1 MLAAPVMKNFV
12 SLILCFF
19 FSYIYSLPL
28 SEKDVDKEINELRK
42 ICTTSPKEAIQ
53 LSIESYNSAKK
64 IDYKKGMLDNL
75 MIQMA
80 KYFDFGDFK
89 KVIEISKEAELLSG
103 NLEKM
108 DDLSNTFRLRASAY
122 TELGFND
129 ESLKDFTKA
138 LEISEKITSSD
149 SRFYYKALIY
159 TGIGSYMAHINAP
172 VDSVMSYEK
181 KTLTE
186 ALKMSADK
194 NFVSKKY
201 YLISNV
207 YTNLG
212 MMNVAKGYPK
222 KAEEYFTK
230 ALEICRNKN
239 YSINVQT
246 EILVLNEFAWLYFD
260 QKNYDKA
267 IQYAK
272 EAAVM
277 EKQFSFPYI
286 RRDIYEILFKSQVE
300 KGNKEESSE
309 YMAKFT
315 KLNDSIVNAE
325 KKTINTP
332 MKHILSEKESDNHDS
347 MNRILITGAALF
359 VLSISG
365 GWIYWKRRNKILH
378 QNYEGIIEN
387 LKKTESVS
395 AKEKDVHAD
404 ALVIEKVGGAIYPHK
419 KTSNLIIKNDTVD
432 SILSKLKK
440 IENSQKFIKKDFT
453 LTFLASE
460 LNTNPRY
467 LSEIIKQHKGKN
479 YNNYING
486 LRIGYI
492 TNKLYKNPVYRE
504 YKISYLA
511 EECGFTSREVFAVIF
526 KKETGMTPS
535 YFINQLKQEDLMYL
549 Q

>member
-1 MLAAPVMKNFV
+1 MKNFIF
-12 SLILCFF
+12 LISCFF
-19 FSYIYSLPL
+19 FSSMYCQVL
-28 SEKDVDKEINELRK
+28 SEKDLDKEINELRELSS
-42 ICTTSPKEAIQ
+42 TNPKKAIQ

-64 IDYKKGMLDNL
+64 IDYKKGMLDNR

-80 KYFDFGDFK
+80 KYFDLGDFK
-89 KVIEISKEAELLSG
+89 KVIEISKEAELLSN
-103 NLEKM
+103 NLDIAE
-108 DDLSNTFRLRASAY
+108 DLSNTFRLRASAY

-149 SRFYYKALIY
+149 SKFYYRSLIY

-181 KTLTE
+181 KTLAE
-186 ALKMSADK
+186 ALKISADK
-194 NFVSKKY
+194 NFINKKY

-212 MMNVAKGYPK
+212 MINVAKGYPK
-222 KAEEYFTK
+222 KAEEYFIK

-239 YSINVQT
+239 YSINIQT

-332 MKHILSEKESDNHDS
+332 MKHILSEKESDNHDR

-365 GWIYWKRRNKILH
+365 GWIYWRRRNKILH
-378 QNYEGIIEN
+378 QNYEKIIEN
-387 LKKTESVS
+387 LKKAESVS
-395 AKEKDVHAD
+395 AEEKDVPAD
-404 ALVIEKVGGAIYPHK
+404 ALVIEDAGSIVYPHE
-419 KTSNLIIKNDTVD
+419 KTSNLIIKNDTVNN
-432 SILSKLKK
+432 ILSKLKK

-467 LSEIIKQHKGKN
+467 LSEIIKQHKGKS

-535 YFINQLKQEDLMYL
+535 YFISQLKQEDVMYL

>member
-1 MLAAPVMKNFV
+1 MKNFIF
-12 SLILCFF
+12 LILCFF
-19 FSYIYSLPL
+19 FSSIYSQAL
-28 SEKDVDKEINELRK
+28 SEKDLDKEINELRELSSANPRK
-42 ICTTSPKEAIQ
+42 AIQ

-64 IDYKKGMLDNL
+64 IDYKKGMLDNR

-80 KYFDFGDFK
+80 RYFDLGDFK
-89 KVIEISKEAELLSG
+89 KVIEISKEAELLSS
-103 NLEKM
+103 NLNNAE
-108 DDLSNTFRLRASAY
+108 DLSNTFRLRASAY

-129 ESLKDFTKA
+129 ESLKDFTEA

-149 SRFYYKALIY
+149 SKFYYRALIY

-387 LKKTESVS
+387 LKKAESVS
-395 AKEKDVHAD
+395 AEEKNVHVD
-404 ALVIEKVGGAIYPHK
+404 ALDIENVGIIVYPHE
-419 KTSNLIIKNDTVD
+419 KTSNLIIKNNTVD

-467 LSEIIKQHKGKN
+467 LSEIIKQHKGKS

-535 YFINQLKQEDLMYL
+535 YFISQLKQEDLMYL

>member
-1 MLAAPVMKNFV
+1 MKNFIF
-12 SLILCFF
+12 LILCFF
-19 FSYIYSLPL
+19 FSSIYSQAL
-28 SEKDVDKEINELRK
+28 SEKDLDKEINELREL
-42 ICTTSPKEAIQ
+42 SSVNPKKAIQ

-64 IDYKKGMLDNL
+64 IDYKKGMLGNL

-80 KYFDFGDFK
+80 KYFDLGDFK
-89 KVIEISKEAELLSG
+89 KVIEISKEAELLSS
-103 NLEKM
+103 NLDNAE
-108 DDLSNTFRLRASAY
+108 DLSNTFRLRASAY

-138 LEISEKITSSD
+138 LEISEKIISSD
-149 SRFYYKALIY
+149 SKFYYRALIY

-172 VDSVMSYEK
+172 VDSIMSYEK

-207 YTNLG
+207 YMNLG

-267 IQYAK
+267 IKYAR

-315 KLNDSIVNAE
+315 RLNDSIVNAE
-325 KKTINTP
+325 KITINTP

-378 QNYEGIIEN
+378 QNYEEIIEN
-387 LKKTESVS
+387 LKKPESVS
-395 AKEKDVHAD
+395 AEEKDVHAD
-404 ALVIEKVGGAIYPHK
+404 TLVIENAGNIVYPHE
-419 KTSNLIIKNDTVD
+419 KTSNLIIKNNTVD
-432 SILSKLKK
+432 NILSKLKK

-467 LSEIIKQHKGKN
+467 LSEIIKQHKGKS

-535 YFINQLKQEDLMYL
+535 YFISQLKQEDLMYL

>member
-1 MLAAPVMKNFV
+1 MKKII

-19 FSYIYSLPL
+19 FSCIYSMPS
-28 SEKDVDKEINELRK
+28 SEKDVDKEIVELRK
-42 ICTTSPKEAIQ
+42 ISTTNPKKAIQ

-80 KYFDFGDFK
+80 KYFDTGNFK
-89 KVIEISKEAELLSG
+89 KVIEISKEAELLSS

-129 ESLKDFTKA
+129 ESLKEFTKA
-138 LEISEKITSSD
+138 LEISEKITSAD
-149 SRFYYKALIY
+149 SRFYYRSLIY

-172 VDSVMSYEK
+172 IDSVMSYEK
-181 KTLTE
+181 KTLDE
-186 ALKMSADK
+186 VLKISADK

-201 YLISNV
+201 YMISRV
-207 YTNLG
+207 YMNLG
-212 MMNVAKGYPK
+212 MMNVAKANPK
-222 KAEEYFTK
+222 KAEEYLTK

-239 YSINVQT
+239 YSIDVQT
-246 EILVLNEFAWLYFD
+246 EILILNEFAWLYFD

-272 EAAVM
+272 EAAFM
-277 EKQFSFPYI
+277 EKKSSFPYI
-286 RRDIYEILFKSQVE
+286 RRDIYEVLFKSHVE

-309 YMAKFT
+309 YMEKFT
-315 KLNDSIVNAE
+315 ELNDSIVNAE
-325 KKTINTP
+325 RQMINTP
-332 MKHILSEKESDNHDS
+332 IEHILSEQENDNRDL
-347 MNRILITGAALF
+347 MNRMMVAGAILLI
-359 VLSISG
+359 LSMLG
-365 GWIYWKRRNKILH
+365 GWAYWKRRNKILH
-378 QNYEGIIEN
+378 KKYEQIIED
-387 LKKTESVS
+387 LKKVESVS
-395 AKEKDVHAD
+395 VEEKDITAETL
-404 ALVIEKVGGAIYPHK
+404 AIENNERIIY
-419 KTSNLIIKNDTVD
+419 SNEKIPSLIIKNDTVD
-432 SILSKLKK
+432 NILSKLRK

-467 LSEIIKQHKGKN
+467 LSEIIKQHKGKS

-492 TNKLYKNPVYRE
+492 TNKLYKNTVYRE

-535 YFINQLKQEDLMYL
+535 YFISQLKQEDVMYL

>member
-1 MLAAPVMKNFV
+1 MKNFIF
-12 SLILCFF
+12 LILCFF
-19 FSYIYSLPL
+19 FSSIYSQAL
-28 SEKDVDKEINELRK
+28 SEKDLDKEINELRELN
-42 ICTTSPKEAIQ
+42 SVNPKKAIQ

-64 IDYKKGMLDNL
+64 IDYKKGMLGNL

-80 KYFDFGDFK
+80 KYFDLGDFK
-89 KVIEISKEAELLSG
+89 KVIEISKEAELLSS
-103 NLEKM
+103 NLDNAE
-108 DDLSNTFRLRASAY
+108 DLSNTFRLRASAY

-149 SRFYYKALIY
+149 SKFYYRALIY

-267 IQYAK
+267 IQYAR

-300 KGNKEESSE
+300 KGNKEESAE

-325 KKTINTP
+325 KITINTP

-378 QNYEGIIEN
+378 QNYEEIIEN
-387 LKKTESVS
+387 LKKAESVS
-395 AKEKDVHAD
+395 AEEKDVHAD
-404 ALVIEKVGGAIYPHK
+404 TLVIENAGNIVYPHE
-419 KTSNLIIKNDTVD
+419 KTSNLIIKNNTVD
-432 SILSKLKK
+432 NILSKLKK

-467 LSEIIKQHKGKN
+467 LSEIIKQHKGKS

-535 YFINQLKQEDLMYL
+535 YFISQLKQEDLMYL

>member
-1 MLAAPVMKNFV
+1 MKNFV

-42 ICTTSPKEAIQ
+42 ICTTSPKKAIQ

>member
-1 MLAAPVMKNFV
+1 MKNFIF
-12 SLILCFF
+12 LILCFF
-19 FSYIYSLPL
+19 FSSIYSQAL
-28 SEKDVDKEINELRK
+28 SKKDLDKEINELREL
-42 ICTTSPKEAIQ
+42 SSVNPKKAIQ
-53 LSIESYNSAKK
+53 LSIGSYNSAKK
-64 IDYKKGMLDNL
+64 IDYKKGMLGNL

-80 KYFDFGDFK
+80 KYFDLGDFK
-89 KVIEISKEAELLSG
+89 KVIEISKEAELLSS
-103 NLEKM
+103 NLDNAE
-108 DDLSNTFRLRASAY
+108 DLSNTFRLRASAY

-149 SRFYYKALIY
+149 SKFYYRALIY

-378 QNYEGIIEN
+378 QNYERIIEN
-387 LKKTESVS
+387 LKKAESVS
-395 AKEKDVHAD
+395 AEEKNVHVD
-404 ALVIEKVGGAIYPHK
+404 ALDIENVGIIVYPHE
-419 KTSNLIIKNDTVD
+419 KTSNLIIKNNTVD

-467 LSEIIKQHKGKN
+467 LSEIIKQHKGKS

-535 YFINQLKQEDLMYL
+535 YFISQLKQEDLMYL